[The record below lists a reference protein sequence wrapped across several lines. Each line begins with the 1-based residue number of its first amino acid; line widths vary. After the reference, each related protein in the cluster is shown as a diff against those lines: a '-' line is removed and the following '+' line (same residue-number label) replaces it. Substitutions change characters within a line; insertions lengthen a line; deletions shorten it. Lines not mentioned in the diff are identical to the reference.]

1 MILKIYA
8 VKVGKIP
15 GIYRKWMQAYE
26 QIQGVKGAQFRSFP
40 YVSEYEDADESDE
53 RSLAHAMKLAQ
64 LYLEE
69 EVIDENVDDQVDEE
83 EDEEDYVD
91 VPVDLP
97 FGMDDEDEDDDTSNE
112 NSMQMQKEMV
122 YGGSSFMTKED
133 EAIQERKKRDAKN
146 NELFEL
152 LQIENP
158 RNGNTPW
165 LELLLQEI
173 GHDKPLFSNDVF
185 TGRYSCTSMYV
196 ALLYF
201 VLKPEEVWKRFFLH
215 NIEKTFLERRLKSD
229 FLNSEE
235 YATLK
240 RRFSECAAMDLG
252 EIRYRNM
259 DLSDQQAKS
268 RLVMEPETYKA
279 LKAFIK
285 EGNHTLVDVYEEL
298 IQNKIYRE
306 ELLTVTGPYHNPHL
320 KALEEEKE
328 AINSIQEL
336 VMQAG
341 GISIEL
347 KKALIGQ
354 PEAINKL
361 ESAFFHKEK
370 EARIGK
376 KKRGPRNVF
385 LFAGPPGVGKTFAAQ
400 LFAENMGIPYKR
412 FDMAGYAG
420 KDSVEEIAGISNFW
434 KSSKPGVLT
443 GFVKKNPKCVL
454 LFDEIEKAN
463 ATVIRLFLQVLD
475 EGKCFDRY
483 YDTDISFEDVI
494 MIFTT
499 NAGKQLYLEQTKE
512 NLTLLADSVVS
523 DALRKDINPETNSPY
538 FPPEIV
544 SRLSSHTIIMF
555 NHLKADAIRK
565 VVQKDI
571 IKHLDATEKTYGYDL
586 KTGSDVLAATIQF
599 SASGSADA
607 RNATKMAGKV
617 IDRELYDFWA
627 LVEEK
632 IGLDNA
638 KAVKKIEWSCDF
650 TTATD
655 EIKQFYQGEKD
666 AVIAVFGKEKP
677 VSCKIFEENNIT
689 VKFTLDKEEL
699 WQMLQKE
706 HVMLVM
712 LDYAYGINPED
723 KGLSIADIN
732 TIGHEVYDRIK
743 IENGDVPVYITYE
756 EMGYHYTAREK
767 QELCNDGIVAFVNYD
782 ELKENLENAYL
793 DECCKNT
800 METLSLRHQ
809 ILTYETR
816 NEVDIKNELGRIV
829 FYNFKLETAVDA
841 EDKSTLIS
849 DDLRPN
855 KKWSDIYVSDDVKE
869 ELIYFID
876 YMKNP
881 NAYKK
886 KGVRVPKGVLMY
898 GPPGTGKT
906 SLAKVVAA
914 ESNVNFLSVSADELL
929 QSGPAYVHHQFRVA
943 RKYAPAIFFID
954 EIDAIGANRG
964 STGVNSA
971 LNALLTEMDG
981 FKTQESKPV
990 FIMAATNL
998 GNAIDPALARR
1009 FDRTFFV
1016 DLPDAD
1022 GRKWMLEKMLK
1033 KHESMF
1039 DISDDELTSIAERST
1054 GMSLAALE
1062 NIIETALRESIRLN
1076 CSVDDAML
1084 DEVFEKCLFGEARE
1098 AESQDEIRNTAY
1110 HEAGHAMIYMY
1121 YGKKPNYMSVV
1132 ARGDFGGYVL
1142 NTEKE
1147 HSPNKEKY
1155 LQRICAALGGR
1166 AAEMEFGYGI
1176 TPGAS
1181 ADLKTAT
1188 KIATKMVCELGMYEE
1203 EVGLAVVTEENLYR
1217 HPTAQKQINQI
1228 LSEQLA
1234 EARRIIAEKREIMK
1248 KMVDAVLNNEQKY
1261 LTQKEL
1267 LEIYHGTTGE
1277 VS

>member
-1 MILKIYA
+1 MKYKIYA
-8 VKVGKIP
+8 VKVGKVP
-15 GIYRKWMQAYE
+15 GIYSTWMQAYE
-26 QIQGVKGAQFRSFP
+26 QMQGIKSAKFRSFT
-40 YVSEYEDADESDE
+40 YLLEYRDADESDD
-53 RSLAHAMKLAQ
+53 RSLAYAIKKAKEYLA
-64 LYLEE
+64 EE
-69 EVIDENVDDQVDEE
+69 DVPEETNVDENDDIEGAFNNTPVQKQMQMEMTHSGSSYEVE
-83 EDEEDYVD
+83 EDDIAEE
-91 VPVDLP
+91 
-97 FGMDDEDEDDDTSNE
+97 
-112 NSMQMQKEMV
+112 Q
-122 YGGSSFMTKED
+122 
-133 EAIQERKKRDAKN
+133 KKREAKN
-146 NELFEL
+146 YEIFEKL
-152 LQIENP
+152 HIENP
-158 RNGNTPW
+158 RNGNSPW

-173 GHDKPLFSNDVF
+173 GLDKPHYTNGIF

-201 VLKPEEVWKRFFLH
+201 VLNPDEVWKKFFLH
-215 NIEKTFLERRLKSD
+215 NIDINFSELTLKSE
-229 FLNSEE
+229 FLKSEE
-235 YATLK
+235 FSILR
-240 RRFSECAAMDLG
+240 RRFNEFASIDLS

-259 DLSDQQAKS
+259 DLADQQAKS
-268 RLVMEPETYKA
+268 RLVMESDTYKA
-279 LKAFIK
+279 MKAFIK
-285 EGNHTLVDVYEEL
+285 EGNHNLVDVYDEL
-298 IQNKIYRE
+298 IKNVVYRE
-306 ELLTVTGPYHNPHL
+306 ELLMVTGPYHNPHL
-320 KALEEEKE
+320 QNVDCERDDA
-328 AINSIQEL
+328 ASIQQL
-336 VMQAG
+336 VAQAS
-341 GISIEL
+341 GISLEL
-347 KKALIGQ
+347 KKAVIGQ
-354 PEAINKL
+354 QEAINKL
-361 ESAFFHKEK
+361 ESAFFHTEK
-370 EARIGK
+370 QARVSK

-400 LFAENMGIPYKR
+400 VFAQNVGLPYKR

-434 KSSKPGVLT
+434 KSAKPGVLT
-443 GFVKKNPKCVL
+443 GYVKKNPQCVL

-463 ATVIRLFLQVLD
+463 STVIRLFLQVLD

-483 YDTDISFEDVI
+483 YDVDISFEDVI

-512 NLTLLADSVVS
+512 NLSLLPDKVIA
-523 DALRKDINPETNSPY
+523 DALRKDINPETNSPF

-571 IKHLDATEKTYGYDL
+571 LKQLEVTERAYGYDL
-586 KTGSDVLAATIQF
+586 KEGSDMLAATIQF

-632 IGLDNA
+632 MGLDNA
-638 KAVKKIEWSCDF
+638 KAIKRIQWSCDF
-650 TTATD
+650 AD
-655 EIKQFYQGEKD
+655 ASNEIMQFYQGEKD
-666 AVIAVFGKEKP
+666 AVIVVFGKEQP
-677 VSCKIFEENNIT
+677 VECKVFEENKIK
-689 VKFTLDKEEL
+689 VKYTLDQEEL
-699 WQMLQKE
+699 WQMLHKE
-706 HVMLVM
+706 NVMFVM
-712 LDYAYGINPED
+712 LDYAYGISKEE

-732 TIGHEVYDRIK
+732 TIGHEVYDKIK
-743 IENGDVPVYITYE
+743 EESQELPVYIIYDE
-756 EMGYHYTAREK
+756 NEYHYTEREK
-767 QELCNDGIVAFVNYD
+767 QELCNDGIVAFVNSE
-782 ELKENLENAYL
+782 ELQDKIEKAYL
-793 DECCKNT
+793 DECCKNA

-809 ILTYETR
+809 TLTYETR
-816 NEVDIKNELGRIV
+816 NEVDIKNGLGHII

-841 EDKSTLIS
+841 EDKSTLLS

-881 NAYKK
+881 NVYKK

-929 QSGPAYVHHQFRVA
+929 QNGAAYVHHQFRVA

-954 EIDAIGANRG
+954 EVDAIGANRG

-981 FKTQESKPV
+981 FKTQENKPV

-1039 DISDDELTSIAERST
+1039 EVSEDELSSIAQRST

-1062 NIIETALRESIRLN
+1062 NVIETALRESIRLN
-1076 CSVDDAML
+1076 RPVDDAML
-1084 DEVFEKCLFGEARE
+1084 DEVFEKCLFGEAKE
-1098 AESQDEIRNTAY
+1098 TDSLEEIKNTAY

-1121 YGKKPNYMSVV
+1121 YGKKPSYMSVV
-1132 ARGDFGGYVL
+1132 ARGNFGGYVL

-1188 KIATKMVCELGMYEE
+1188 DIATKMVCELGMYED
-1203 EVGLAVVTEENLYR
+1203 EVGLAVISEENLYR
-1217 HPTAQKQINQI
+1217 HPVAQQQINKI

-1234 EARRIIAEKREIMK
+1234 QARAIISEKRVQMK
-1248 KMVDAVLNNEQKY
+1248 KMVETVLGNEQKY
-1261 LTQKEL
+1261 LTQKEM
-1267 LEIYHGTTGE
+1267 LEIYHGASGE
-1277 VS
+1277 NE